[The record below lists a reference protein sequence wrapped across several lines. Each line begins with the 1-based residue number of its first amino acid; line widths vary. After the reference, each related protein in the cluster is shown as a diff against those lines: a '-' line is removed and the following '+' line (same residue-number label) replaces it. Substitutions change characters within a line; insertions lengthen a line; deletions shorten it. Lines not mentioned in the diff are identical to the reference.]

1 MVVRW
6 LSRGQVL
13 SRREELIHFLMSK
26 ESGLDDL
33 FSDETWCNKVLFLAD
48 TPKP

>member
-13 SRREELIHFLMSK
+13 SRREELIHLFTSK
-26 ESGLDDL
+26 ESGLADL
-33 FSDETWCNKVLFLAD
+33 LSDETWRNKVLFLAD
-48 TPKP
+48 TPKL